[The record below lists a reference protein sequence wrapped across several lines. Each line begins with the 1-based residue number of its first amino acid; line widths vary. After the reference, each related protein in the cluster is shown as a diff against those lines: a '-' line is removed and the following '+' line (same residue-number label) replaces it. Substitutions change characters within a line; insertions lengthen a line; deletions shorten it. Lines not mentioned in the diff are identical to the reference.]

1 MLRLLRSICLIFTCV
16 LYCVKSPLAEE
27 QNAID
32 WTAIG
37 RQMATTLVTKANLS
51 APKTVA
57 VIPFGAEGQG
67 VYYLGDLL
75 ARRIEAGLVGQP
87 NVQVVT
93 RRELDKLLQ
102 EKNLGFLDLAAQGK
116 QGDVLAWLKADLLVA
131 GRTTPTADCVHVD
144 CQLVDPAGRVLATA
158 AIRGGVPMT
167 DEVRG
172 LLRWQQK
179 PPVATAGQTP
189 VAELCLDYS
198 FDVRTNGYWRQLRDD
213 ATVRTGEK
221 FWLRVRPQSD
231 CYVYLLLFD
240 STGKAEVLFPHP
252 QIHRTNQ
259 LRGGVLYTFPS
270 PSIGYKLVPPTGIE
284 QLWLVASYEPLS
296 ELGELI
302 RKLSSGTDADVVS
315 QHIRKHV
322 QEVATR
328 GLPSAEQ
335 TQPPTTSG
343 YAVRGLPPSG
353 LRSVALDG
361 EVAGDENPPPMLQ
374 CNGGTSALVKLRIRH
389 E

>member
-1 MLRLLRSICLIFTCV
+1 MQMRTLLTFIV
-16 LYCVKSPLAEE
+16 LYFVAVQVPL
-27 QNAID
+27 NAQETID
-32 WTAIG
+32 WTSLGKQIA
-37 RQMATTLVTKANLS
+37 ATLTAKAGLA

-57 VIPFGAEGQG
+57 VIPFSTDGQG

-75 ARRIEAGLVGQP
+75 ARRIEAGLVGQA

-102 EKNLGFLDLAAQGK
+102 EKNLGFSDLTAQGRQEDAMK
-116 QGDVLAWLKADLLVA
+116 WLKADLLVA

-144 CQLVDPAGRVLATA
+144 CEMVDAAGRILATA
-158 AIRGGVPMT
+158 AIRSGLPMN

-172 LLRWQQK
+172 LLRWQQR
-179 PPVATAGQTP
+179 PASVAAGQAQAP

-198 FDVRTNGYWRQLRDD
+198 FDCRTNGLWRQLRDD
-213 ATVRTGEK
+213 AGVRTGEK

-231 CYVYLLLFD
+231 CFVYLLLFD
-240 STGKAEVLFPHP
+240 SAGKAEVLFPHP
-252 QIHRTNQ
+252 QIHRTTQ

-270 PSIGYKLVPPTGIE
+270 PSVGYKLVPPTGTE
-284 QLWLVASYEPLS
+284 QLWLVASYEPLTQLGNLIQ
-296 ELGELI
+296 ELRTGA
-302 RKLSSGTDADVVS
+302 DADAVS

-335 TQPPTTSG
+335 EAPPASGG

-361 EVAGDENPPPMLQ
+361 DVAGDENPPPMLQ
-374 CNGGTSALVKLRIRH
+374 CNGGSSALVKLTFRH